1 MGAAVPP
8 GIQPEATPMTT
19 FPCPWCDEA
28 VALTPES
35 WLRSEARCESCAT
48 CVELVTDEATD
59 PATPSG
65 LALAA

>member
-1 MGAAVPP
+1 
-8 GIQPEATPMTT
+8 MTT

-28 VALTPES
+28 VAHTPES